1 MSIDNKDHPAMY
13 IIKFGDTLRSV
24 CEKYGLDMEKI
35 KSQPMN
41 MDILKKV
48 KVKDGEDIA
57 DAQLPAAAMLFLGK

>member
-1 MSIDNKDHPAMY
+1 MSIENKDHPVMY